1 MLEKFVGIDFEGV
14 VMEYLQPLI
23 PFFPTFLAAYLGY
36 WAATTT
42 ENRKEIRVRR
52 SIAVVL
58 QAELIR
64 LHSKINE
71 HNTFLASYAERFSSG
86 IDTAEALKYIYISV
100 ENELTVYRSRIKE
113 LSLFP
118 TETAYSLV
126 YCYGNIADFI
136 QSQDRF
142 QTELPDMSNSTRLG
156 LEAKNLSAKEIA
168 LSQHIERIIPL
179 LAAQSEAI
187 PFTRK

>member
-1 MLEKFVGIDFEGV
+1 
-14 VMEYLQPLI
+14 MEFLKSLI
-23 PFFPTFLAAYLGY
+23 PVFSTFLAAFLGY
-36 WAATTT
+36 WVATTI

-71 HNTFLASYAERFSSG
+71 HNALLSAYAERFSKE
-86 IDTAEALKYIYISV
+86 INTAEALKYIYMSA
-100 ENELTVYRSRIKE
+100 ENELTVYRSCIKE

-118 TETAYSLV
+118 AETAYSLV

-136 QSQDRF
+136 KSQDRF
-142 QTELPDMSNSTRLG
+142 QKELPDIANSTRLG

-187 PFTRK
+187 PFTRSK